1 MKNIIEHSKETANIN
16 KEYTNLIVGAV
27 LSGQKRV
34 MIQDIE
40 VSWKPLKANLTSKQR
55 ETEAKRIAKMNL
67 DIILGYS

>member
-1 MKNIIEHSKETANIN
+1 MNNIIEHSKETAKME

-34 MIQDIE
+34 MVRNME

-55 ETEAKRIAKMNL
+55 EIEAKKIAKMNV
-67 DIILGYS
+67 DAILG

>member
-1 MKNIIEHSKETANIN
+1 VKNIIEHSKETAKME

-34 MIQDIE
+34 MIQGME

-55 ETEAKRIAKMNL
+55 ETEAKKIAKLNL
-67 DIILGYS
+67 DVILG

>member
-34 MIQDIE
+34 MIQGME
-40 VSWKPLKANLTSKQR
+40 VSWKPLKPNLTSKQR
-55 ETEAKRIAKMNL
+55 EAEAKRIAKMNL
-67 DIILGYS
+67 DVILG